1 MTANNMKPQGRRR
14 RRRTGTPSLRGL
26 QGRSATGQNG
36 QAAKEELSAI
46 WGAGCRKNNSG
57 VPAGR
62 SVFHL
67 TSPFIGLSHRPDGCG
82 RLTKP
87 DISLATKSGHF
98 NLLTTLANRP
108 PARQMELLQ
117 DLDGAVVDEIPVP
130 VDPNTRSLRWTSITM
145 RIDIDVAFHT
155 KVHVRDRVEQFQK
168 FAIRD
173 GGTAVQIHNLEG
185 VVDRGM

>member
-1 MTANNMKPQGRRR
+1 MTANNMKPQGR

-67 TSPFIGLSHRPDGCG
+67 TSPFIGLSHSHDYYEIHSVWDTDSRGKSNVLTRNRTTGFLLASGTGDGDHTGDRRSCASMFG
-82 RLTKP
+82 RLPKGLE
-87 DISLATKSGHF
+87 SKSASGGIRSGIPIRHC
-98 NLLTTLANRP
+98 L
-108 PARQMELLQ
+108 
-117 DLDGAVVDEIPVP
+117 GAWGQ
-130 VDPNTRSLRWTSITM
+130 SS
-145 RIDIDVAFHT
+145 
-155 KVHVRDRVEQFQK
+155 KSC
-168 FAIRD
+168 
-173 GGTAVQIHNLEG
+173 
-185 VVDRGM
+185 

>member
-1 MTANNMKPQGRRR
+1 MTANNMKPQGRR

-67 TSPFIGLSHRPDGCG
+67 TSPFIGLSQSSRSFP
-82 RLTKP
+82 LFP
-87 DISLATKSGHF
+87 VFPKS
-98 NLLTTLANRP
+98 
-108 PARQMELLQ
+108 
-117 DLDGAVVDEIPVP
+117 VP
-130 VDPNTRSLRWTSITM
+130 VSQRSEVRGQIGGCPILAAFFAARVGFPAPTS
-145 RIDIDVAFHT
+145 
-155 KVHVRDRVEQFQK
+155 
-168 FAIRD
+168 
-173 GGTAVQIHNLEG
+173 G
-185 VVDRGM
+185 

>member
-26 QGRSATGQNG
+26 QGRSATGRDG

-57 VPAGR
+57 VPAGK

-67 TSPFIGLSHRPDGCG
+67 TSPFIGLSHRLGGGYG

-87 DISLATKSGHF
+87 DISLATKTGHF
-98 NLLTTLANRP
+98 NLLTT
-108 PARQMELLQ
+108 ELL
-117 DLDGAVVDEIPVP
+117 
-130 VDPNTRSLRWTSITM
+130 LR
-145 RIDIDVAFHT
+145 RA
-155 KVHVRDRVEQFQK
+155 
-168 FAIRD
+168 
-173 GGTAVQIHNLEG
+173 
-185 VVDRGM
+185 